1 MVLEALT
8 TRSFNLP
15 VIGAISLPVAVVG
28 GLAVYFLV
36 FKRKGKITSV
46 TTRYRK

>member
-8 TRSFNLP
+8 SRSFNLP
-15 VIGAISLPVAVVG
+15 LIGAVSLPIAVAG

-36 FKRKGKITSV
+36 FKRKGRITSV